1 MADRHSNQQI
11 PALTGAFS
19 DQRVIL
25 VRMDDSRL
33 ASLPRSECHIEQS
46 FDTPTYVAIGGGATD
61 EQLEKVSDRYGLPS
75 EDLRAFRDGTRWVPI
90 IRFADGKVKRLPS
103 CATHAEAMAA
113 AEREAD
119 SLSDVDYF
127 AAQREVCAH

>member
-19 DQRVIL
+19 DPRVIL
-25 VRMDDSRL
+25 VRMDDPRL
-33 ASLPRSECHIEQS
+33 ASLPMSECHIEQS

-61 EQLEKVSDRYGLPS
+61 EQLEKVSARYGLPS
-75 EDLRAFRDGTRWVPI
+75 EDLRTFRDGTRWVPI
-90 IRFADGKVKRLPS
+90 IRFDDGQLKRLPS
-103 CATHAEAMAA
+103 CLTHAEAMEA
-113 AEREAD
+113 AEREAE